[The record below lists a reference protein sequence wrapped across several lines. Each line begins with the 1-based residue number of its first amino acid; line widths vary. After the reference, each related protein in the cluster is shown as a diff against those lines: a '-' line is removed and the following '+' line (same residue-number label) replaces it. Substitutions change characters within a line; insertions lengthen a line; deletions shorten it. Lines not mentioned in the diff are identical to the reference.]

1 MISALWGPMADRFD
15 ICERM
20 RMEDDVSNSFNIVN
34 ILLTNKINTIKLQ
47 ILMMNEE
54 SLLNGDVDV
63 DVDLITA
70 HSVAARSVAARSV
83 AVRDVAAGSVAAGPV
98 AAGPVAAG
106 PVAAGPVAAGPVAA
120 GSVAARSVAAR
131 SVAVRDVAAGLVAA
145 GPVAADSVAAGSV
158 AAGSVAA
165 GSVAAGPVAA
175 GSMSKQNRQ
184 DYRPRG
190 RAAGA
195 RRQQERFMKFL
206 YQLSMAPHHWGRH
219 RGRGRGRRNN

>member
-83 AVRDVAAGSVAAGPV
+83 AVRDVAAGSV

>member
-70 HSVAARSVAARSV
+70 HSVAARSVA
-83 AVRDVAAGSVAAGPV
+83 VRDVAAGSV

>member
-15 ICERM
+15 ICECM
-20 RMEDDVSNSFNIVN
+20 RMEDD
-34 ILLTNKINTIKLQ
+34 

-63 DVDLITA
+63 NVDLIA
-70 HSVAARSVAARSV
+70 ARSVAARSVAARSVAARSV
-83 AVRDVAAGSVAAGPV
+83 AVRNVAAGFI
-98 AAGPVAAG
+98 
-106 PVAAGPVAAGPVAA
+106 
-120 GSVAARSVAAR
+120 
-131 SVAVRDVAAGLVAA
+131 AA

-165 GSVAAGPVAA
+165 GPVAAGPVAA
-175 GSMSKQNRQ
+175 GSISSKQNRQ

-195 RRQQERFMKFL
+195 RRQQERFMQFL

-219 RGRGRGRRNN
+219 RRRGRERRYY

>member
-106 PVAAGPVAAGPVAA
+106 PVAAGPVAA
-120 GSVAARSVAAR
+120 RSVAAR

>member
-83 AVRDVAAGSVAAGPV
+83 AVRDVAAGS
-98 AAGPVAAG
+98 VAAG

>member
-83 AVRDVAAGSVAAGPV
+83 AVRDVAAGS
-98 AAGPVAAG
+98 
-106 PVAAGPVAAGPVAA
+106 VAAGPVAAGPVAA

>member
-20 RMEDDVSNSFNIVN
+20 RMEDD
-34 ILLTNKINTIKLQ
+34 

-63 DVDLITA
+63 DVDLIA
-70 HSVAARSVAARSV
+70 ARSVAARSVAARSV
-83 AVRDVAAGSVAAGPV
+83 AVRDVAAD
-98 AAGPVAAG
+98 
-106 PVAAGPVAAGPVAA
+106 
-120 GSVAARSVAAR
+120 SVAART
-131 SVAVRDVAAGLVAA
+131 VAVRDVAAGFVAA

-165 GSVAAGPVAA
+165 GPVAA
-175 GSMSKQNRQ
+175 GSISSKQNRQ

-195 RRQQERFMKFL
+195 RRQQERFMQFL

-219 RGRGRGRRNN
+219 RERGRGRKNN